1 MRVRVFDLV
10 GDDEQ
15 NAIVEQAIVEQSY
28 PWERILPGLYE
39 QTGRDAIPV
48 EWADL
53 SRYTQEL
60 EAAERSGAHLHFHED
75 GDTGHP
81 IAGDFEGRRRVLGL
95 AWYSGKVT
103 IEQSLKSQPVLAR
116 VVFHSEGAHMADF
129 FDSTITPEVRTRIFA
144 LYHPDLTQ
152 EQIDAHYGEHGW
164 FEETGNNDYW
174 SWVGESFM
182 EGFIYAFT
190 PLRPSSTRFD
200 HQTTEEIGQQIRELL
215 LPTEPPMFGAA
226 GSTVFHDS
234 HRGITTAVTFP
245 SWAAAI
251 DAGRRPCRVCK
262 PEPS

>member
-15 NAIVEQAIVEQSY
+15 NTIIKQAIAEQDY
-28 PWERILPGLYE
+28 PWERLDLSSV
-39 QTGRDAIPV
+39 GREAIPV

-60 EAAERSGAHLHFHED
+60 EAAERSGAHLHFHKD
-75 GDTGHP
+75 GDTAHP
-81 IAGDFEGRRRVLGL
+81 IAGELEGRRRVLGL

-103 IEQSLKSQPVLAR
+103 IEQSLKAQPLLAR
-116 VVFHSEGAHMADF
+116 EVFHSEGAHMADF
-129 FDSTITPEVRTRIFA
+129 FDPAITPEVRRQIFA
-144 LYHPDLTQ
+144 FYHPDMTP
-152 EQIDAHYGEHGW
+152 EEIAAHTEHGW

-190 PLRPSSTRFD
+190 PLRPPSTRFD
-200 HQTTEEIGQQIRELL
+200 HPTTEEIGQQIRELL
-215 LPTEPPMFGAA
+215 LPATPPMFGAA
-226 GSTVFHDS
+226 RSSVFHDS
-234 HRGITTAVTFP
+234 HRGITAAVTFP
-245 SWAAAI
+245 SYAAAV
-251 DAGRRPCRVCK
+251 DAGRRPCRVCR